1 MNAVRWS
8 SVVRSWIPGALLVV
22 WTVTGSG
29 LLTTP
34 AQAEWYVG
42 GYGGISAPGSLSNVT
57 VSDATLRGG
66 VTNARI
72 NDLELKSG
80 LLGGVK
86 GGYFFESRPWL
97 GLETDLYTQK
107 PDVKQQTIVGGTAS
121 GRVFADSIGPIP
133 FRLSV
138 WAVNL
143 IIRSPSMSEVFQPY
157 GGIGY
162 GLFFATGS
170 EGGLSN
176 TQINPGFQFVAGARY
191 VLTPEWA
198 FFGEFKYNNT
208 EVRFN
213 GIQGSY
219 NSQNFVAGLMWHFGR

>member
-1 MNAVRWS
+1 MNTSRLSFVTRP
-8 SVVRSWIPGALLVV
+8 WIICRLLLS
-22 WTVTGSG
+22 VTGGG
-29 LLTTP
+29 LLTTT

-42 GYGGISAPGSLSNVT
+42 GYGGVSAPGALSNAT
-57 VSDATLRGG
+57 ISSATLGGG

-72 NDLELKSG
+72 SDLELESG

-86 GGYFFESRPWL
+86 GGYFLESRPWL
-97 GLETDLYTQK
+97 GIETELYSMK

-121 GRVFADSIGPIP
+121 GTVFAANIP
-133 FRLSV
+133 TTSLRLSV

-143 IIRSPSMSEVFQPY
+143 IIRSPSMSDVFQPY

-170 EGGLSN
+170 QGGQSN

-191 VLTPEWA
+191 VLTQDWA
-198 FFGEFKYNNT
+198 LFGEFKYNNT
-208 EVRFN
+208 SIRFS
-213 GIQGSY
+213 GIKGSY
-219 NSQNFVAGLMWHFGR
+219 DSQNFVVGLMWHFGR

>member
-1 MNAVRWS
+1 MANWLIRISLCVFLVMS
-8 SVVRSWIPGALLVV
+8 ILSALFSA
-22 WTVTGSG
+22 T
-29 LLTTP
+29 

-57 VSDATLRGG
+57 VSHATLGGG
-66 VTNARI
+66 VTDARI

-97 GLETDLYTQK
+97 GIETDLYTLK

-121 GRVFADSIGPIP
+121 GNVFADNMPTTSL
-133 FRLSV
+133 RLTV
-138 WAVNL
+138 WTVNL
-143 IIRSPSMSEVFQPY
+143 IIRSPSMSDVFQPY

-170 EGGLSN
+170 LGGSRTHKLILDFSSSRA
-176 TQINPGFQFVAGARY
+176 PG
-191 VLTPEWA
+191 
-198 FFGEFKYNNT
+198 
-208 EVRFN
+208 
-213 GIQGSY
+213 
-219 NSQNFVAGLMWHFGR
+219 MC

>member
-8 SVVRSWIPGALLVV
+8 SVVRSWIPGGLLVV

-29 LLTTP
+29 LLTTT

-57 VSDATLRGG
+57 VSDATLGGG

-97 GLETDLYTQK
+97 GIETDLYTMK
-107 PDVKQQTIVGGTAS
+107 PDVKQQTIVGGTSS
-121 GRVFADSIGPIP
+121 GSVFAANMPTTSL
-133 FRLSV
+133 RLSCLGCELDHPL
-138 WAVNL
+138 AVNERCL
-143 IIRSPSMSEVFQPY
+143 STLWRHRVRIVLCYRLTGWTVEHPSESWISVRCRCPVCVD
-157 GGIGY
+157 
-162 GLFFATGS
+162 TGM
-170 EGGLSN
+170 G
-176 TQINPGFQFVAGARY
+176 V
-191 VLTPEWA
+191 
-198 FFGEFKYNNT
+198 
-208 EVRFN
+208 VRR
-213 GIQGSY
+213 IQVQQHGD
-219 NSQNFVAGLMWHFGR
+219 QV